1 MLKIKFNINEF
12 KIIFLRRFEG
22 KNERKRIFFS
32 VFSAL
37 LFSASFFLFVLSVQ
51 LLPFS
56 VQPSFFLFC
65 FSTHFL
71 LLCTFLFQP
80 SLFSFLFDVLPFFFQ
95 PKILFQPKTF
105 FSPRISP
112 CLWFSASFLLCVPLS
127 LLLFL
132 ANFFFSSCFT
142 SLLFE

>member
-12 KIIFLRRFEG
+12 TIIFLRRFEG
-22 KNERKRIFFS
+22 KNKRKRIFFS
-32 VFSAL
+32 VFSASELFSAL
-37 LFSASFFLFVLSVQ
+37 LFSASFFLFVLSIQ
-51 LLPFS
+51 CLPFS

-65 FSTHFL
+65 FSTPFL
-71 LLCTFLFQP
+71 LQRTFLFQP
-80 SLFSFLFDVLPFFFQ
+80 SLFSFLFEVLPFFFQ
-95 PKILFQPKTF
+95 PKILFQPKNF
-105 FSPRISP
+105 F